1 MPTADS
7 FPMSDET
14 TTVGPAAA
22 EGARLLVVDDE
33 ENIVLTISEVL
44 RLEGYEVDVASSG
57 REAVRLLDEGAAFD
71 LVLTDLHMDEGDGL
85 SLLEEV
91 RRRSPLTIVVVLTGF
106 AAVESAIAALRH
118 GAYDYLTKPCI
129 IAELTHTVARG
140 IEHRRLMLAEREARA
155 GLEELNKELESR
167 VEERTAE
174 LSRVNSE
181 LVEANRMKDVIL
193 ATLSHELRTPLT
205 PVLRWVH

>member
-1 MPTADS
+1 
-7 FPMSDET
+7 MSEET
-14 TTVGPAAA
+14 TTHGPADAP
-22 EGARLLVVDDE
+22 ARLLVVDDE

-44 RLEGYEVDVASSG
+44 RLEGYEVDVAASG
-57 REAVRLLDEGAAFD
+57 REAVRLFD
-71 LVLTDLHMDEGDGL
+71 SGREYDLILTDLHMDEGDGL

-91 RRRSPLTIVVVLTGF
+91 RRRAPLTITIVLTGF

-155 GLEELNKELESR
+155 GLQELNRELESR
-167 VEERTAE
+167 VDERT
-174 LSRVNSE
+174 
-181 LVEANRMKDVIL
+181 
-193 ATLSHELRTPLT
+193 TG
-205 PVLRWVH
+205 